1 MKKITLLA
9 IVALI
14 LLIFINPSKIGTFNN
29 LGSNTNSLEEIG
41 TIDFKGEIQ
50 YVEHKNRLCLLNDN
64 KLKIIDE
71 EGKEIHTQEIQ
82 SENTK
87 IYSNSYIDILSKN
100 TNKGFSMD
108 ENGKV
113 VFSTKVSPE
122 TFLYESINQHVFVD
136 IFKGSDKETLKI
148 LNNDGEVNNRVE
160 VDGKIT
166 NIKTMDNYILM
177 SYISITNKIQ
187 NKLALYDE
195 NGNVKQE
202 TEFNDIILDV
212 LKIDGNIYIVFE
224 DNIKILDKELSEKNS
239 IKIEGVS
246 LIEQNDENNIFIK
259 DSQGNW
265 GYIKDEK
272 YKGIKTKEVNLNLEG
287 IKDTYLLYTD
297 KTIYNDSQKQIINF
311 NEEIKDIEAIGKNSI
326 AVVFENKI
334 KIYKI
339 L

>member
-14 LLIFINPSKIGTFNN
+14 LLIFINPSKISTFNN
-29 LGSNTNSLEEIG
+29 LGSNINSLEEIG

-50 YVEHKNRLCLLNDN
+50 YVEYKNRLCLLNDN

-71 EGKEIHTQEIQ
+71 DGKDIHTQEIQ

-122 TFLYESINQHVFVD
+122 TFLYESINQHIFVD
-136 IFKGSDKETLKI
+136 IFKVSDKETLKI

-166 NIKTMDNYILM
+166 NIKTINCIRREPYRNRLRDFRNQLFFLLIQCCCK
-177 SYISITNKIQ
+177 SRFISH
-187 NKLALYDE
+187 
-195 NGNVKQE
+195 
-202 TEFNDIILDV
+202 
-212 LKIDGNIYIVFE
+212 
-224 DNIKILDKELSEKNS
+224 
-239 IKIEGVS
+239 
-246 LIEQNDENNIFIK
+246 
-259 DSQGNW
+259 
-265 GYIKDEK
+265 
-272 YKGIKTKEVNLNLEG
+272 
-287 IKDTYLLYTD
+287 
-297 KTIYNDSQKQIINF
+297 
-311 NEEIKDIEAIGKNSI
+311 
-326 AVVFENKI
+326 
-334 KIYKI
+334 
-339 L
+339 